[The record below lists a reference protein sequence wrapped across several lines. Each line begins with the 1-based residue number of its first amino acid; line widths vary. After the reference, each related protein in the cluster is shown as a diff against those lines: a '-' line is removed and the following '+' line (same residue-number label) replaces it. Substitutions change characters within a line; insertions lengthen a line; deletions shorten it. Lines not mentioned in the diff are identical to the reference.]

1 MGITGEIKQISA
13 STLEL
18 FREDPLL
25 IGAFRDAQ
33 WLPES
38 ALWQRATYWK
48 GESAEKT
55 KQEVRAR
62 FGKLPKRQGL
72 SRFIPGNHQ
81 QWKKNYDWQALER
94 KFLAEW
100 ESPELDLNKSWQELT
115 FLLAGYVPGYYA
127 TSQGKIPELIVN
139 KGYKKDFL
147 PFSVIENSAWDG
159 MPLVNAFGAGTEI
172 GDENETSYGPIR
184 YLSPGDEVG
193 EILDGLLE
201 LSQEGFQNRFIRE
214 SQKSEPI
221 PWIDWSEEEMLDWM
235 TDYYNAIV
243 DYYQSA
249 VREQKALLLYLT

>member
-25 IGAFRDAQ
+25 ISAFRDAQ

-38 ALWQRATYWK
+38 K
-48 GESAEKT
+48 
-55 KQEVRAR
+55 EVRER
-62 FGKLPKRQGL
+62 FAKLSKRQGL
-72 SRFIPGNHQ
+72 SRFIPGNRQ
-81 QWKKNYDWQALER
+81 QWKNNHDWQALEQQ
-94 KFLAEW
+94 FLAEW
-100 ESPELDLNKSWQELT
+100 ENPELDLHKCWLELT

-127 TSQGKIPELIVN
+127 TSQGKIPELIVD

-147 PFSVIENSAWDG
+147 PFSVIENSEWDG
-159 MPLVNAFGAGTEI
+159 MPLVNAFGAGKEI
-172 GDENETSYGPIR
+172 GDKNETSYGPIR
-184 YLSPGDEVG
+184 YLSPGDEVR

-221 PWIDWSEEEMLDWM
+221 PWIDWSQEEMLDWM
-235 TDYYNAIV
+235 TDYYNEIV

-249 VREQKALLLYLT
+249 VRQHKALLLYLT

>member
-18 FREDPLL
+18 LKEDPLL
-25 IGAFRDAQ
+25 VEVFRDAQ

-38 ALWQRATYWK
+38 ALWQRETYGLGYETIK
-48 GESAEKT
+48 KKA
-55 KQEVRAR
+55 RAR
-62 FGKLPKRQGL
+62 FDKLPTSQGL
-72 SRFIPGNHQ
+72 SRFIPRNRR
-81 QWKKNYDWQALER
+81 QWKKNYDWQVLEQR
-94 KFLAEW
+94 FLAEW
-100 ESPELDLNKSWQELT
+100 ENLELDLHKSWIELT

-127 TSQGKIPELIVN
+127 TSQGKIPELIVDQ
-139 KGYKKDFL
+139 GYKKDFL

-159 MPLVNAFGAGTEI
+159 MPLINAFGAGKEI
-172 GDENETSYGPIR
+172 GDENTTSYGPMR

-235 TDYYNAIV
+235 TDYYNEIV

-249 VREQKALLLYLT
+249 VRQHKALLLYLT